1 MPEGQEPSVGCVPG
15 GVEVGQKAWAKGG
28 GRAGVEALEEAEVE
42 SRDVGSVLQLCAA
55 GEVKSGGGNRGTGGS
70 EA

>member
-1 MPEGQEPSVGCVPG
+1 M
-15 GVEVGQKAWAKGG
+15 GQKAWAKGG